1 MKCAQIRERIK
12 RARRSLGYTQE
23 QMAEALKISTNSY
36 REIESGNT
44 TLINPR
50 LPVIAQILNL
60 SMESLIFGHVPKEES
75 LETIKRLEKDYRTQI
90 RTLITNHKIEIA
102 EKEGEINILKTS
114 LQTKDRIIGVLNE
127 KDEDY

>member
-1 MKCAQIRERIK
+1 
-12 RARRSLGYTQE
+12 
-23 QMAEALKISTNSY
+23 MAESLKISTNSY

-50 LPVIAQILNL
+50 LQVIAQILNL
-60 SMESLIFGHVPKEES
+60 SMESLIFGHIPKEES
-75 LETIKRLEKDYRTQI
+75 LETIKRLEKDYRNQI